1 MNHICMKQY
10 LFEAKDFNEAIYG
23 KPTSSVHV
31 PVSVLVKRLVNPF
44 RKVLLEILAVF
55 VKNISIPKYWH

>member
-1 MNHICMKQY
+1 MRP
-10 LFEAKDFNEAIYG
+10 YG

-31 PVSVLVKRLVNPF
+31 PVSVLVKRLVNSF